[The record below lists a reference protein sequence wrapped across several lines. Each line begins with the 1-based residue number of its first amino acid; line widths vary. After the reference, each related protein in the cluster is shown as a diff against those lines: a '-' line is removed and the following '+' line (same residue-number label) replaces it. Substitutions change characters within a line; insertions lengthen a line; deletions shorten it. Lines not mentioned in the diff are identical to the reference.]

1 MGTNN
6 TASVSVRV
14 LENDVALTKT
24 VDTPTPPLG
33 GLVTYTIRVTNHG
46 PDTAEVLD
54 VYDVVTQGSR
64 AFVSATAT
72 QGTVTPEAPPPAFL
86 PGATAPA
93 RLWTLGT
100 LPVGATET
108 LTLVERVTSLGPLA
122 NTAATDAGLH
132 VDPSLANNVA
142 SATVEVQP
150 VADIAV
156 TKRVSPATPQVGETV
171 TFTVTATNRGPND
184 ATGVQISDG
193 LPAGLTLLAATPSQ
207 GTYDPA
213 TAVWAVGA
221 LATGAAATLDLA
233 ARVDQAG
240 ELTNVATRTAADQF
254 DPDPSN
260 NAGGATLTSL
270 PSADIQVRKTV
281 TNPVPNVD
289 DDVTFTLTVTNAG
302 PTAASGVQVTDRL
315 PGGLTLVSATP
326 SQGTYT
332 ADTGVWDIGAL
343 PDGGRVT
350 LDLVATVTQAGVL
363 HNLATKTAQGE
374 DDPVSLNN
382 AAGVILNGQEAD
394 IQVRKTVDRTV
405 AAVGEIVT
413 FTVTVTNQW
422 PERGDGG
429 AGDRSPAGRPDVR
442 RTPPRP
448 RGPTTPARA
457 SGIWARWPVPGQ
469 APRPS

>member
-1 MGTNN
+1 MRIVARDFALGTQTNTARVRGNEADVGTDN

-72 QGTVTPEAPPPAFL
+72 QGTVTPEAPPPALL

-93 RLWTLGT
+93 RLWTLAT

-213 TAVWAVGA
+213 T
-221 LATGAAATLDLA
+221 
-233 ARVDQAG
+233 
-240 ELTNVATRTAADQF
+240 
-254 DPDPSN
+254 
-260 NAGGATLTSL
+260 
-270 PSADIQVRKTV
+270 
-281 TNPVPNVD
+281 
-289 DDVTFTLTVTNAG
+289 
-302 PTAASGVQVTDRL
+302 
-315 PGGLTLVSATP
+315 
-326 SQGTYT
+326 
-332 ADTGVWDIGAL
+332 
-343 PDGGRVT
+343 GRV
-350 LDLVATVTQAGVL
+350 
-363 HNLATKTAQGE
+363 
-374 DDPVSLNN
+374 
-382 AAGVILNGQEAD
+382 
-394 IQVRKTVDRTV
+394 
-405 AAVGEIVT
+405 
-413 FTVTVTNQW
+413 
-422 PERGDGG
+422 GG
-429 AGDRSPAGRPDVR
+429 GSPGHRHRRHPGPGSAGRPGRGADECGDPDGR
-442 RTPPRP
+442 GSIRP
-448 RGPTTPARA
+448 R
-457 SGIWARWPVPGQ
+457 SE
-469 APRPS
+469 